1 MDTHISTEAVVKLD
15 ELVTRVER
23 GEEVVIEREGT
34 PVARVVAT
42 GRTETREAR
51 RERLQALGRE
61 LLHARAGKTTGGIGW
76 KALRDE
82 GRKW

>member
-23 GEEVVIEREGT
+23 GEEVVIERDGK

-42 GRTETREAR
+42 ERAETRETR
-51 RERLQALGRE
+51 RERWQQAFADLRRLRE
-61 LLHARAGKTTGGIGW
+61 GTTTGGVGW